1 MVRVVGTSIAHLLI
15 FMALRFTSTSKMIL
29 IFENP
34 FLTSVLAFFV
44 IGERI
49 TKHEIVV
56 FTISTIG
63 IILLSNSSK
72 KGDEKKDVSD
82 EAFGVGLCLL
92 AALLANLSTI
102 ALR

>member
-1 MVRVVGTSIAHLLI
+1 
-15 FMALRFTSTSKMIL
+15 MALRFTSTSKMIL

-34 FLTSVLAFFV
+34 FLTSVLAYLL

-56 FTISTIG
+56 FTLSTIG
-63 IILLSNSSK
+63 IILMAKSNK
-72 KGDEKKDVSD
+72 KKDAGKDVSD

-92 AALLANLSTI
+92 AAVLANLSTL